1 MPRSD
6 TWLGGVELDKMK
18 EMDSAGS
25 CDSVVSIN
33 SGFVGDPIVLHTTTD
48 MPELHNM
55 PDLLR
60 HRGKISTETKDRLTT
75 TALHNIA

>member
-6 TWLGGVELDKMK
+6 TWLGGVELDNMR

-33 SGFVGDPIVLHTTTD
+33 SEFVSEPIILHTTT
-48 MPELHNM
+48 EL
-55 PDLLR
+55 
-60 HRGKISTETKDRLTT
+60 
-75 TALHNIA
+75 